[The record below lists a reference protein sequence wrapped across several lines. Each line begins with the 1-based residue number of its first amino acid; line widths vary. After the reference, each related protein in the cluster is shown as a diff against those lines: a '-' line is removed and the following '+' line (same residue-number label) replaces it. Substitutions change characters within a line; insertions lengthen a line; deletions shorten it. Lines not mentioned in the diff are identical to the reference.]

1 MKKTAL
7 SLIVFFL
14 VSLSL
19 HASFFEDPDEKL
31 FRDAKILIFDK
42 EWRKAQVKLEEI
54 IEDYSDSRWYSEAVF
69 YLGKSLEEQR
79 GKEKEA
85 LRIYK
90 RYIRLDDRSQSLT
103 EESEIAI
110 VDLSF
115 KLYDQERKKSYLRE
129 IDRRLSSENKVIRYW
144 AAFKISK
151 AEDKKVALKARPVL
165 LTILDEERDPDLRDR
180 AKIYLLRIDPQ
191 ALQDYEEDRYERK
204 ARILKF
210 RVYKKGK
217 KEADFSLNIPWALA
231 DLALSSIPE
240 DLKEELRD
248 EGYDLDKIAKEL
260 TRVRG
265 NIVEI
270 KGEKSIF
277 RFWID

>member
-1 MKKTAL
+1 VKKTAL

-14 VSLSL
+14 VSVSL
-19 HASFFEDPDEKL
+19 QASFLKDPDEKL
-31 FRDAKILIFDK
+31 FQDAKILIFDK

-54 IEDYSDSRWYSEAVF
+54 IDDYPDSRWYSEAVF
-69 YLGKSLEEQR
+69 YLGKSLEEQK

-90 RYIRLDDRSQSLT
+90 KYIQLDDRNQSLT

-115 KLYDQERKKSYLRE
+115 KLYEQTQKGSYLRE

-144 AAFKISK
+144 AAFKISR
-151 AEDKKVALKARPVL
+151 AANRKVALKARPVL
-165 LTILDEERDPDLRDR
+165 FTILEKERDTDLRDR
-180 AKIYLLRIDPQ
+180 AKIYLLRIDPD
-191 ALQDYEEDRYERK
+191 ALQDYEEEKYERK

-217 KEADFSLNIPWALA
+217 NEPAFSLNIPWTLA
-231 DLALSSIPE
+231 DLALSSIPD
-240 DLKEELRD
+240 DLKKELKE

-270 KGEKSIF
+270 KGEKSVF
-277 RFWID
+277 KFWID